1 MNCFAVAAMSF
12 VGFNTGAGNWRRV
25 SRTVLTA
32 AGLALGSGLVLG
44 TLATVFG
51 RDLLRIFTADPESI
65 EHGLCRLRLVCGF
78 YGLCGVMDC
87 LAYSIRGMGYSSLPA
102 IVSMI
107 GACGLRVL
115 WIATLFSVPS
125 FHTLFWLYM
134 AYPVSWAVTDVAHFV
149 CFARIFRGL
158 SSKTGGRPARAGT
171 SG

>member
-1 MNCFAVAAMSF
+1 M
-12 VGFNTGAGNWRRV
+12 
-25 SRTVLTA
+25 
-32 AGLALGSGLVLG
+32 
-44 TLATVFG
+44 
-51 RDLLRIFTADPESI
+51 
-65 EHGLCRLRLVCGF
+65 CRLRLVCGF
-78 YGLCGVMDC
+78 YWLCGVMDS

-134 AYPVSWAVTDVAHFV
+134 AYPVSWVVTDVAHAV

-158 SSKTGGRPARAGT
+158 SSK
-171 SG
+171 SGQRLQ